1 MPHTIVRS
9 CYTLKMLRQFL
20 FVIFFLSFFPNC
32 CCQLGSRSKV
42 NAAFGGPEKFPEFC
56 LPTCQAVGK
65 HFLYRLAEF
74 SNLHSGRVTI
84 RAIAVQPNIV
94 FSEVLDDPLE
104 Q

>member
-9 CYTLKMLRQFL
+9 CLKMLRQFL
-20 FVIFFLSFFPNC
+20 YVVFFLSFLDY

-65 HFLYRLAEF
+65 HFLYRLVEF
-74 SNLHSGRVTI
+74 SNLHSGRVTS
-84 RAIAVQPNIV
+84 RAIVVQVNIV
-94 FSEVLDDPLE
+94 LSEVLDDPLE